1 MKALELLN
9 EIETDLLNGLMD
21 HLTGGNIGSAEW
33 QLSRMQLLGRLRNFG
48 IETIKK
54 RRPEL
59 IAAIKEELEYK
70 AFRRVT
76 MIDNMVDEKK
86 LSAVLPASAD
96 PRIRGIVAR
105 WEART
110 IAKADTM
117 FATMLN
123 NMDAIYKDTVTK
135 TALKV
140 QLGVSGRK
148 AIAETAKE
156 WARTGIP
163 ALVDSA
169 GRTWTPETYATAVIR
184 TASTNSMNDAQLER
198 MQELDEDLVEISSH
212 LGSRPE
218 HEEFQGKVFSIS
230 GKSTKYPPLYVT
242 DYGTAGGIGGVNCRH
257 VLYPYFEGTEKTF
270 SPFPEKKNDKEY
282 AQSQRQ
288 RALER
293 GIRRAKRELGLM
305 QKTGSREDIE
315 QAKKLVSARQ
325 KAMREFVGE
334 NNRPREYGREQIWEA

>member
-21 HLTGGNIGSAEW
+21 YLTGGNIGSAEW

-59 IAAIKEELEYK
+59 IAAVKEELEYK
-70 AFRRVT
+70 AFRRVA

-96 PRIRGIVAR
+96 PRIHGIVAR

-135 TALKV
+135 TALKT

-169 GRTWTPETYATAVIR
+169 DRTWTPETYATAVIR

-218 HEEFQGKVFSIS
+218 HADFQGKIYSIS
-230 GKSTKYPPLYVT
+230 GRHPKYDALSVT
-242 DYGTAGGIGGVNCRH
+242 GYGTAGGIGGVNCRH
-257 VLYPYFEGTEKTF
+257 VLYPYFEGTKKTY
-270 SPFPEKKNDKEY
+270 SPFTEKKNDKEY

>member
-21 HLTGGNIGSAEW
+21 YLTGGNIGSAEW

-96 PRIRGIVAR
+96 PRIRAIVAR

-135 TALKV
+135 TV
-140 QLGVSGRK
+140 ENS
-148 AIAETAKE
+148 
-156 WARTGIP
+156 WA
-163 ALVDSA
+163 
-169 GRTWTPETYATAVIR
+169 
-184 TASTNSMNDAQLER
+184 
-198 MQELDEDLVEISSH
+198 
-212 LGSRPE
+212 
-218 HEEFQGKVFSIS
+218 
-230 GKSTKYPPLYVT
+230 
-242 DYGTAGGIGGVNCRH
+242 
-257 VLYPYFEGTEKTF
+257 
-270 SPFPEKKNDKEY
+270 
-282 AQSQRQ
+282 
-288 RALER
+288 
-293 GIRRAKRELGLM
+293 
-305 QKTGSREDIE
+305 
-315 QAKKLVSARQ
+315 
-325 KAMREFVGE
+325 
-334 NNRPREYGREQIWEA
+334 

>member
-21 HLTGGNIGSAEW
+21 YLVGGNIGSAEW

-59 IAAIKEELEYK
+59 IEAVREELEYK

-76 MIDNMVDEKK
+76 MVDNMVDEKK

-96 PRIRGIVAR
+96 PRIRAVVTR

-135 TALKV
+135 AALKT

-169 GRTWTPETYATAVIR
+169 GRTWAPETYATAVIR
-184 TASTNSMNDAQLER
+184 TASANSMNDAQLER

-218 HEEFQGKVFSIS
+218 HADFQGNIS
-230 GKSTKYPPLYVT
+230 
-242 DYGTAGGIGGVNCRH
+242 
-257 VLYPYFEGTEKTF
+257 
-270 SPFPEKKNDKEY
+270 
-282 AQSQRQ
+282 
-288 RALER
+288 
-293 GIRRAKRELGLM
+293 
-305 QKTGSREDIE
+305 
-315 QAKKLVSARQ
+315 
-325 KAMREFVGE
+325 
-334 NNRPREYGREQIWEA
+334 